1 MKINLTGQTQMRI
14 IRCASVFGFLLLMA
28 FVQPSPKMPYKK
40 AGLTDQEAALHL
52 LNRFTFGPRLGQ
64 VEEVINQ
71 GLENWFLAQLQPVP
85 DNEVV
90 RNRLA
95 GYQALNMPTDSIV
108 NTYLQPAQLLRL
120 AIAKGYIDKDSV
132 DKTDRPAYRD
142 ALKKLQADYRFK
154 PLQELQRELIN
165 QKVIRAIYSDA
176 QLQEVLTDF
185 WFNHFNVS
193 LTKNQVQQLVLP
205 YERDAIRPYVLN
217 NFSSLLFAT
226 AKHPAMLL
234 YLDNALSISN
244 DNAYARRQLKAAQ
257 RLIDANAAK
266 KMLAAASGSEDSM
279 QKMDAMENQMK
290 TQIKK
295 RKSQGLN
302 ENYAREVMELHTLGV
317 NGGYTQSD
325 VTELAR
331 ALTGWGVKPI
341 YQEGPLAKRFS
352 NASPDQLIR
361 RGLQVE
367 DFFLYSGEKHDE
379 NIKTILGKT
388 FPANGGF
395 NEGVE
400 ALAMLAS
407 HPATARFITTKL
419 AAKFIA
425 DNPPTAVID
434 EMTKTFLASKG
445 DIKEVLL
452 TMVMHADFWAKAKE
466 KEKIKSPFE
475 LAVSAVRATDTE
487 VAAPYQVFTW
497 SEKMG
502 QKFYF
507 YQAPTGFP
515 DKATFWINTG
525 SLLNRMNFGMAIAAQ
540 KIPGFKTNLLAL
552 NKNHEPESVEEA
564 LEIYTKLLLP
574 VTNQKENS
582 DRIMSI
588 VRAQN
593 MDQKIAFATKDTGGK
608 QVMQDMQKE
617 SMPEMNNMPLKSMA
631 QVVGVIIG
639 SPAFQRK

>member
-1 MKINLTGQTQMRI
+1 MKINLTSQTHKR
-14 IRCASVFGFLLLMA
+14 ALGYAFVFGFLFLMA
-28 FVQPSPKMPYKK
+28 FIQPVPKMPYKK
-40 AGLTDQEAALHL
+40 AGLTEQEAALHL
-52 LNRFTFGPRLGQ
+52 LNRFTFGPRPGQ
-64 VEEVINQ
+64 VEEVVKQ
-71 GLENWFLAQLQPVP
+71 GLENWFLEQLQPAK
-85 DNEVV
+85 DNETV
-90 RNRLA
+90 RVKLSS
-95 GYQALNMPTDSIV
+95 YSALTMPTDSIV

-132 DKTDRPAYRD
+132 DKTDRPAYRE
-142 ALKKLQADYRFK
+142 ALKKLQTDYGFR

-165 QKVIRAIYSDA
+165 QKVIRAVYSDA

-205 YERDAIRPYVLN
+205 YERDAIRPNVLS
-217 NFSSLLFAT
+217 NFSSILFAT

-244 DNAYARRQLKAAQ
+244 DNAYAKRQLKAAQ
-257 RLIDANAAK
+257 RLVDLNAAK
-266 KMLAAASGSEDSM
+266 KMLAAASVSEDSM
-279 QKMDAMENQMK
+279 QKMDAMENQMT

-331 ALTGWGVKPI
+331 ALTGWGVKPM
-341 YQEGPLAKRFS
+341 YEEGPLAKRFS
-352 NASPDQLIR
+352 NATPDQLMR

-367 DFFLYSGEKHDE
+367 DCFLYSGEKHDE
-379 NIKTILGKT
+379 NSKTILGKI
-388 FPANGGF
+388 FPANGGY
-395 NEGVE
+395 NEGME
-400 ALAMLAS
+400 ALVMLAS
-407 HPATARFITTKL
+407 HPATARFIATKL
-419 AAKFIA
+419 AAKFIS
-425 DNPPTAVID
+425 DEPPTAVVN
-434 EMTKTFLASKG
+434 EMTKTFVTSKG

-452 TMVMHADFWAKAKE
+452 TMVMHPDFWTKAKE

-475 LAVSAVRATDTE
+475 LAVSAVRATGTE

-515 DKATFWINTG
+515 DRASFWINTG

-552 NKNHEPESVEEA
+552 NQNHEPESVEEA
-564 LEIYTKLLLP
+564 LQIYTKLLLP
-574 VTNQKENS
+574 VTNPKENS
-582 DRIMSI
+582 ERIMSI

-593 MDQKIAFATKDTGGK
+593 IDQKIASATKDTGG
-608 QVMQDMQKE
+608 MQDMQKE
-617 SMPEMNNMPLKSMA
+617 TMAQMNNTPLKSMA

>member
-1 MKINLTGQTQMRI
+1 MNNNPTSQTPKRMIQY
-14 IRCASVFGFLLLMA
+14 AYVFGFLFLMA
-28 FVQPSPKMPYKK
+28 FARPTPKMPYKK
-40 AGLTDQEAALHL
+40 AGLTEQEAALHL
-52 LNRFTFGPRLGQ
+52 LNRFTFGPKPGQ
-64 VEEVINQ
+64 VEELVKQ
-71 GLENWFLAQLQPVP
+71 GLENWFLAQLQPVS

-90 RNRLA
+90 RIRLA
-95 GYQALNMPTDSIV
+95 GFQALNMPTDSIV
-108 NTYLQPAQLLRL
+108 NTYLQPAQLIRL
-120 AIAKGYIDKDSV
+120 AIKNGFIDKDSV
-132 DKTDRPAYRD
+132 DRTDKPAYRD
-142 ALKKLQADYRFK
+142 AIKKMQTEYGYR

-176 QLQEVLTDF
+176 QLQEILTDF

-193 LTKNQVQQLVLP
+193 LTKNQIQQLVLP
-205 YERDAIRPYVLN
+205 YERDAIRPHVLN

-244 DNAYARRQLKAAQ
+244 ENDYAKRQLKGAQ
-257 RLIDANAAK
+257 RLLDLNAAK
-266 KMLAAASGSEDSM
+266 KMVAAARISEDSM
-279 QKMDAMENQMK
+279 QKMDAMESQM
-290 TQIKK
+290 TAQIKR

-325 VTELAR
+325 VTALAS
-331 ALTGWGVKPI
+331 ALTGWGVRPV
-341 YQEGPLAKRFS
+341 YEEGPLAKRFS
-352 NASPDQLIR
+352 NIPPAQLLR
-361 RGLQVE
+361 RGLVVE
-367 DFFLYSGEKHDE
+367 DYFLYSGEKHDE
-379 NIKTILGKT
+379 TEKIILGKK
-388 FPANGGF
+388 FPANGGYK
-395 NEGVE
+395 EGTE
-400 ALAMLAS
+400 ALAMLAA
-407 HPATARFITTKL
+407 HPSTAQFIARKL
-419 AAKFIA
+419 AVKFIA
-425 DNPPTAVID
+425 DAPPVAVVD
-434 EMTKTFLASKG
+434 EMAKTFLATNG

-452 TMVMHADFWAKAKE
+452 TMVMHPGFWAKAKE

-475 LAVSAVRATDTE
+475 LAVSAIRATGTE
-487 VAAPYQVFTW
+487 VVAPYQVFTW

-515 DKATFWINTG
+515 DRASFWINTG

-552 NKNHEPESVEEA
+552 NQNHEPESVEDA
-564 LEIYTKLLLP
+564 LQTYTKLLLP
-574 VTNQKENS
+574 VSDQKENS
-582 DRIMSI
+582 ERIMSI

-593 MDQKIAFATKDTGGK
+593 IDQKIASASKDTGG
-608 QVMQDMQKE
+608 MQDMQKE
-617 SMPEMNNMPLKSMA
+617 SMTQTNNTPLKSMA

>member
-1 MKINLTGQTQMRI
+1 MKINLTSQTHTR
-14 IRCASVFGFLLLMA
+14 ALGYAFVFGFLFLMA
-28 FVQPSPKMPYKK
+28 FIQPAPKMPYKK
-40 AGLTDQEAALHL
+40 AGLTEEEAALHL
-52 LNRFTFGPRLGQ
+52 LNRFTFGPKPGQ
-64 VEEVINQ
+64 VEEVVKQ
-71 GLENWFLAQLQPVP
+71 GLENWFLEQLQPVK
-85 DNEVV
+85 DNEKV
-90 RNRLA
+90 RVKLSS
-95 GYQALNMPTDSIV
+95 YTALTMPTDSIV

-132 DKTDRPAYRD
+132 DKTDRPAYRE
-142 ALKKLQADYRFK
+142 ALKKLQADYGFR

-165 QKVIRAIYSDA
+165 QKVIRAVYSDA

-205 YERDAIRPYVLN
+205 YERDAIRPNVLN

-244 DNAYARRQLKAAQ
+244 DNEYAKRQLKAAQ
-257 RLIDANAAK
+257 RIIDLNAAK
-266 KMLAAASGSEDSM
+266 KMLAAASVSEDSM
-279 QKMDAMENQMK
+279 QKMDAMENQMT

-331 ALTGWGVKPI
+331 VLTGWGVKPM
-341 YQEGPLAKRFS
+341 YEEGPLAKRFS
-352 NASPDQLIR
+352 NISPAQLTR

-367 DFFLYSGEKHDE
+367 DCFLYSGEKHDE
-379 NIKTILGKT
+379 NAKTILGKT
-388 FPANGGF
+388 FPANGGY
-395 NEGVE
+395 NEGME

-407 HPATARFITTKL
+407 HPATARFIATKL

-425 DNPPTAVID
+425 DEPPTAVVD
-434 EMTKTFLASKG
+434 EMAKTFLASKG

-452 TMVMHADFWAKAKE
+452 TMVMHPGFWTKAKE
-466 KEKIKSPFE
+466 KEKIKSPFD
-475 LAVSAVRATDTE
+475 LAVSAVRATGTE
-487 VAAPYQVFTW
+487 VAAPYQLFTW

-515 DKATFWINTG
+515 DRANFWINTG

-552 NKNHEPESVEEA
+552 NQNHEPESVEEA
-564 LEIYTKLLLP
+564 LQIYTKLLLP
-574 VTNQKENS
+574 VANQKENS
-582 DRIMSI
+582 ERIMSI

-593 MDQKIAFATKDTGGK
+593 IDQKIASATKDTGG
-608 QVMQDMQKE
+608 MQDMQKE
-617 SMPEMNNMPLKSMA
+617 SMSEMNNTPLKSMA

>member
-1 MKINLTGQTQMRI
+1 MTLNTTSQTHKRI
-14 IRCASVFGFLLLMA
+14 TRYAFVFGFLFLMA
-28 FVQPSPKMPYKK
+28 FIQPAPKMPYKK
-40 AGLTDQEAALHL
+40 AGLTEQEAALHL
-52 LNRFTFGPRLGQ
+52 LNRFTFGPKPGQ
-64 VEEVINQ
+64 VEEVVKQ
-71 GLENWFLAQLQPVP
+71 GLENWFLEQLQPAK
-85 DNEVV
+85 DNETV
-90 RNRLA
+90 RVKLSS
-95 GYQALNMPTDSIV
+95 YTALSMPTDSIV

-132 DKTDRPAYRD
+132 DKTDRPAYRE
-142 ALKKLQADYRFK
+142 ALKKLQADYGFR

-165 QKVIRAIYSDA
+165 QKVIRAVYSDA

-205 YERDAIRPYVLN
+205 YERDAIRPNVLN
-217 NFSSLLFAT
+217 NFSSILFAT

-244 DNAYARRQLKAAQ
+244 DTEYAKRQLKAAQ
-257 RLIDANAAK
+257 RLVDLNAAK
-266 KMLAAASGSEDSM
+266 KMLAAASVSEDSM
-279 QKMDAMENQMK
+279 QKMDAMENQMT
-290 TQIKK
+290 TQIKR

-331 ALTGWGVKPI
+331 ALTGWGVKPM
-341 YQEGPLAKRFS
+341 YEEGPLAKRFS
-352 NASPDQLIR
+352 NIPPAQLTR

-367 DFFLYSGEKHDE
+367 DCFLYSGEKHDE
-379 NIKTILGKT
+379 NAKIILGKN
-388 FPANGGF
+388 FPANGGY
-395 NEGVE
+395 NEGTE
-400 ALAMLAS
+400 ALFMLAS
-407 HPATARFITTKL
+407 HPATARFIATKL

-425 DNPPTAVID
+425 DEPPAAVVD
-434 EMTKTFLASKG
+434 EMTKTFLGSKG

-452 TMVMHADFWAKAKE
+452 TMVMHPDFWTKAKE

-475 LAVSAVRATDTE
+475 LAVSAVRATGTE

-515 DKATFWINTG
+515 DRANFWINTG

-552 NKNHEPESVEEA
+552 NQNHEPESVEEA
-564 LEIYTKLLLP
+564 LQIYTKLLLP
-574 VTNQKENS
+574 VANQKENS
-582 DRIMSI
+582 ERIMSI

-593 MDQKIAFATKDTGGK
+593 IDQKIASATKDTGG
-608 QVMQDMQKE
+608 MQDMQKE
-617 SMPEMNNMPLKSMA
+617 SMSDMNNTPLKSMA

>member
-1 MKINLTGQTQMRI
+1 MKINLTSQTHKR
-14 IRCASVFGFLLLMA
+14 ALGYAFVFGFLFLMA
-28 FVQPSPKMPYKK
+28 FIQPAPKMPYKK
-40 AGLTDQEAALHL
+40 AGLTEQEAALHL
-52 LNRFTFGPRLGQ
+52 LNRFTFGPKPGQ
-64 VEEVINQ
+64 VEEVVKQ
-71 GLENWFLAQLQPVP
+71 GLENWFLEQLQLAK
-85 DNEVV
+85 DNEKV
-90 RNRLA
+90 RVKLSS
-95 GYQALNMPTDSIV
+95 YTALGMPTDSIV

-132 DKTDRPAYRD
+132 DKTDRPAYRE
-142 ALKKLQADYRFK
+142 ALKKLQADYGFR

-165 QKVIRAIYSDA
+165 QKVIRAVYSDA

-205 YERDAIRPYVLN
+205 YERDAIRPNVLN
-217 NFSSLLFAT
+217 NFSSILFAT

-244 DNAYARRQLKAAQ
+244 DNEYAKRQLKAAQ
-257 RLIDANAAK
+257 RLLDLNAAK
-266 KMLAAASGSEDSM
+266 KMLAAASVSEDSL
-279 QKMDAMENQMK
+279 QKMDAMENQMT

-331 ALTGWGVKPI
+331 ALTGWGVKPM
-341 YQEGPLAKRFS
+341 YEEGPLAKRFS
-352 NASPDQLIR
+352 NIQPAQLAR

-367 DFFLYSGEKHDE
+367 DCFLYSGEKHDE
-379 NIKTILGKT
+379 NAKTILGKT
-388 FPANGGF
+388 FPANGGY
-395 NEGVE
+395 NEGME
-400 ALAMLAS
+400 ALSMLAS

-425 DNPPTAVID
+425 DEPPTAVVD
-434 EMTKTFLASKG
+434 EMTKTFLRSKG

-452 TMVMHADFWAKAKE
+452 TMVMHPGFWNKAKE

-475 LAVSAVRATDTE
+475 LAVSAVRATGTE

-515 DKATFWINTG
+515 DRANFWINTG

-552 NKNHEPESVEEA
+552 NQNHEPESVEEA
-564 LEIYTKLLLP
+564 LQIYTKLLLP
-574 VTNQKENS
+574 VANQKENS
-582 DRIMSI
+582 ERIMSI

-593 MDQKIAFATKDTGGK
+593 IDQKIASATKDTGG
-608 QVMQDMQKE
+608 MQDMQKE
-617 SMPEMNNMPLKSMA
+617 SMPDMNNTPLKSMA

>member
-1 MKINLTGQTQMRI
+1 MKINLTSQTHTR
-14 IRCASVFGFLLLMA
+14 ALGYAFVFGFLFLMA
-28 FVQPSPKMPYKK
+28 FIQPVPKMPYKK
-40 AGLTDQEAALHL
+40 AGLTEQEAALHL
-52 LNRFTFGPRLGQ
+52 LNRFTFGPRPGQ
-64 VEEVINQ
+64 VEEVVKQ
-71 GLENWFLAQLQPVP
+71 GLENWFLEQLQPAK
-85 DNEVV
+85 DNETV
-90 RNRLA
+90 RVKLSS
-95 GYQALNMPTDSIV
+95 YSALTMPTDSIV

-132 DKTDRPAYRD
+132 DKTDRPAYRE
-142 ALKKLQADYRFK
+142 ALKKLQTDYGFR

-165 QKVIRAIYSDA
+165 QKVIRAVYSDA

-205 YERDAIRPYVLN
+205 YERDAIRPNVLS
-217 NFSSLLFAT
+217 NFSSILFAT

-244 DNAYARRQLKAAQ
+244 DNAYAKRQLKAAQ
-257 RLIDANAAK
+257 RLVDLNAAK
-266 KMLAAASGSEDSM
+266 KMLAAASVSEDSM
-279 QKMDAMENQMK
+279 QKMDAMENQMT

-331 ALTGWGVKPI
+331 ALTGWGVKPM
-341 YQEGPLAKRFS
+341 YEEGPLAKRFS
-352 NASPDQLIR
+352 NATPDQLMR

-367 DFFLYSGEKHDE
+367 DCFLYSGEKHDE
-379 NIKTILGKT
+379 NAKTILGKT
-388 FPANGGF
+388 FPVNGGY
-395 NEGVE
+395 NEGME

-407 HPATARFITTKL
+407 HPATARFIATKM
-419 AAKFIA
+419 AAKFIS
-425 DNPPTAVID
+425 DEPPTAVVN
-434 EMTKTFLASKG
+434 EMTKTFVASKG

-452 TMVMHADFWAKAKE
+452 SMVMHPDFWTKAKE

-475 LAVSAVRATDTE
+475 LAVSAVRATGTE
-487 VAAPYQVFTW
+487 VVAPYQVFTW

-515 DKATFWINTG
+515 DRASFWINTG

-552 NKNHEPESVEEA
+552 NQNHEPENVEEA
-564 LEIYTKLLLP
+564 LQIYTKLLLP
-574 VTNQKENS
+574 VANQKENS
-582 DRIMSI
+582 ERIMSI

-593 MDQKIAFATKDTGGK
+593 IDQKIASATKDTGGL
-608 QVMQDMQKE
+608 QDMQKE
-617 SMPEMNNMPLKSMA
+617 SMPDMNNTPLKSMA

>member
-1 MKINLTGQTQMRI
+1 M
-14 IRCASVFGFLLLMA
+14 FGFLFLMA
-28 FVQPSPKMPYKK
+28 FIQPVPKMPYKK
-40 AGLTDQEAALHL
+40 AGLTEQEAALHL
-52 LNRFTFGPRLGQ
+52 LNRFTFGPRPGQ
-64 VEEVINQ
+64 VEEVVKQ
-71 GLENWFLAQLQPVP
+71 GLENWFLEQLQPAK
-85 DNEVV
+85 DNETV
-90 RNRLA
+90 RVKLSS
-95 GYQALNMPTDSIV
+95 YSALTMPTDSIV

-132 DKTDRPAYRD
+132 DKTDRPAYRE
-142 ALKKLQADYRFK
+142 ALKKLQTDYGFR

-165 QKVIRAIYSDA
+165 QKVIRAVYSDA

-205 YERDAIRPYVLN
+205 YERDAIRPNVLS
-217 NFSSLLFAT
+217 NFSSILFAT

-244 DNAYARRQLKAAQ
+244 DNAYAKRQLKAAQ
-257 RLIDANAAK
+257 RLVDLNAAK
-266 KMLAAASGSEDSM
+266 KMLAAASVSEDSM
-279 QKMDAMENQMK
+279 QKMDAMENQMT

-331 ALTGWGVKPI
+331 ALTGWGVKPM
-341 YQEGPLAKRFS
+341 YEEGPLAKRFS
-352 NASPDQLIR
+352 NATPDQLMR

-367 DFFLYSGEKHDE
+367 DCFLYSGEKHDE
-379 NIKTILGKT
+379 NSKTILGKI
-388 FPANGGF
+388 FPANGGY
-395 NEGVE
+395 NEGME
-400 ALAMLAS
+400 ALVMLAS
-407 HPATARFITTKL
+407 HPATARFIATKL
-419 AAKFIA
+419 AAKFIS
-425 DNPPTAVID
+425 DEPPTAVVN
-434 EMTKTFLASKG
+434 EMTKTFVTSKG

-452 TMVMHADFWAKAKE
+452 TMVMHPDFWTKAKE

-475 LAVSAVRATDTE
+475 LAVSAVRATGTE

-515 DKATFWINTG
+515 DRASFWINTG

-552 NKNHEPESVEEA
+552 NQNHEPESVEEA
-564 LEIYTKLLLP
+564 LQIYTKLLLP
-574 VTNQKENS
+574 VTNPKENS
-582 DRIMSI
+582 ERIMSI

-593 MDQKIAFATKDTGGK
+593 IDQKIASATKDTGG
-608 QVMQDMQKE
+608 MQDMQNE
-617 SMPEMNNMPLKSMA
+617 TMAQMNNTLLKSMA

>member
-1 MKINLTGQTQMRI
+1 MKINPTRQTPERTV
-14 IRCASVFGFLLLMA
+14 RYAFVFGFLLLMA
-28 FVQPSPKMPYKK
+28 FAQPTHKMPYKK
-40 AGLTDQEAALHL
+40 AGLTEQEAALYL
-52 LNRFTFGPRLGQ
+52 LNRFTFGPKPGQ
-64 VEEVINQ
+64 VEEVVKQ
-71 GLENWFLAQLQPVP
+71 GLENWFMAQLQANS
-85 DNEVV
+85 DNEAV
-90 RNRLA
+90 RLRLA
-95 GYQALNMPTDSIV
+95 NYPALTMPTDSIV

-120 AIAKGYIDKDSV
+120 AIAKGYVDKDSV
-132 DKTDRPAYRD
+132 DKSDRPAYRE
-142 ALKKLQADYRFK
+142 ALKKMQADYGFR
-154 PLQELQRELIN
+154 PIQELQRELIN
-165 QKVIRAIYSDA
+165 QKVIRAVYSDA

-205 YERDAIRPYVLN
+205 YERDAIRPNVLN
-217 NFSSLLFAT
+217 SFSSLLFAT

-244 DNAYARRQLKAAQ
+244 ENDYAKRQLKGAQ
-257 RLIDANAAK
+257 RLLDLNAAK

-279 QKMDAMENQMK
+279 QKMDAMENQIT

-331 ALTGWGVKPI
+331 ALTGWGVKPM
-341 YQEGPLAKRFS
+341 YEEGPLAKRFS
-352 NASPDQLIR
+352 NATPDQLLR
-361 RGLQVE
+361 RGLLVQ
-367 DFFLYSGEKHDE
+367 DCFLYSGDKHDE
-379 NIKTILGKT
+379 SSKIILGKSFT
-388 FPANGGF
+388 AKGGY
-395 NEGVE
+395 NEGMD

-407 HPATARFITTKL
+407 HPATAHFIATKL

-425 DNPPTAVID
+425 DEPPVAVVD
-434 EMTKTFLASKG
+434 EMAKTFLQSKG

-452 TMVMHADFWAKAKE
+452 TMVMHPGFWAKAKE

-475 LAVSAVRATDTE
+475 LSVSAIRATGTE
-487 VAAPYQVFTW
+487 VVAPYQVFTW

-515 DKATFWINTG
+515 DRASYWINTG

-540 KIPGFKTNLLAL
+540 KIPGFRTNLLQL
-552 NKNHEPESVEEA
+552 NQNHEPESVEEA
-564 LEIYTKLLLP
+564 LQIYTKLLLP
-574 VTNQKENS
+574 VSDQKENS
-582 DRIMSI
+582 ERIMSI

-593 MDQKIAFATKDTGGK
+593 IDQKIASATKDSGG
-608 QVMQDMQKE
+608 MQDMQKE
-617 SMPEMNNMPLKSMA
+617 SMTPGDNTPLKSMA

>member
-1 MKINLTGQTQMRI
+1 MKINPTSQTPERTV
-14 IRCASVFGFLLLMA
+14 RYAFVFGFLLLMA
-28 FVQPSPKMPYKK
+28 FAQPTPKMPYKK
-40 AGLTDQEAALHL
+40 AGLTEQEAALYL
-52 LNRFTFGPRLGQ
+52 LNRFTFGPKPGQ
-64 VEEVINQ
+64 VEEVVKQ
-71 GLENWFLAQLQPVP
+71 GLENWFMAQLQANS
-85 DNEVV
+85 DNEAV
-90 RNRLA
+90 RLRLA
-95 GYQALNMPTDSIV
+95 NYPALTMPTDSIV

-120 AIAKGYIDKDSV
+120 AIAKGYVDKDSV
-132 DKTDRPAYRD
+132 DKSDRPAYRE
-142 ALKKLQADYRFK
+142 ALKKMQADYGFR
-154 PLQELQRELIN
+154 PIQELQRELIN
-165 QKVIRAIYSDA
+165 QKVIRAVYSDA

-205 YERDAIRPYVLN
+205 YERDAIRPNVLN
-217 NFSSLLFAT
+217 SFSSLLFAT

-244 DNAYARRQLKAAQ
+244 ENDYAKRQLKGAQ
-257 RLIDANAAK
+257 RLLDLNAAK
-266 KMLAAASGSEDSM
+266 KMLAAASVSEDSM
-279 QKMDAMENQMK
+279 QKMDAMENQIT

-331 ALTGWGVKPI
+331 ALTGWGVKPM
-341 YQEGPLAKRFS
+341 YEEGPLAKRFS
-352 NASPDQLIR
+352 NATPDQLLR

-367 DFFLYSGEKHDE
+367 DCFLYSGDKHDE
-379 NIKTILGKT
+379 SSKTILGKSFT
-388 FPANGGF
+388 AKGGY
-395 NEGVE
+395 NEGLE

-407 HPATARFITTKL
+407 HPATAHFIATKL

-425 DNPPTAVID
+425 DEPPAAVVD
-434 EMTKTFLASKG
+434 EMAKTFLQSKG

-452 TMVMHADFWAKAKE
+452 TMVMHPGFWAKAKE

-475 LAVSAVRATDTE
+475 LSVSAIRATGTE
-487 VAAPYQVFTW
+487 VVAPYQVFTW

-515 DKATFWINTG
+515 DRASYWINTG

-540 KIPGFKTNLLAL
+540 KIPGFRTNLLQL
-552 NKNHEPESVEEA
+552 NQNHEPESVEEA
-564 LEIYTKLLLP
+564 LQIYTKLLLP
-574 VTNQKENS
+574 VSDQKENS
-582 DRIMSI
+582 ERIMSI

-593 MDQKIAFATKDTGGK
+593 IDQKIASATKDSGG
-608 QVMQDMQKE
+608 MQDMQKE
-617 SMPEMNNMPLKSMA
+617 SMTPGDNTPLKSMA

>member
-1 MKINLTGQTQMRI
+1 MKINLTSQTHKP
-14 IRCASVFGFLLLMA
+14 ALGYAFVFGFLFLMA
-28 FVQPSPKMPYKK
+28 FIQPAPKMPYKK
-40 AGLTDQEAALHL
+40 AGLTEQEAALHL
-52 LNRFTFGPRLGQ
+52 LNRFTFGPKPGQ
-64 VEEVINQ
+64 VEEVVKQ
-71 GLENWFLAQLQPVP
+71 GLENWFLEQLQPAK
-85 DNEVV
+85 DNEKV
-90 RNRLA
+90 RVKLSS
-95 GYQALNMPTDSIV
+95 YTALSMPTDSIV

-132 DKTDRPAYRD
+132 DKTDRPAYRE
-142 ALKKLQADYRFK
+142 ALKKLQADYGFR

-165 QKVIRAIYSDA
+165 QKVIRAVYNDA

-205 YERDAIRPYVLN
+205 YERDAIRPNVLS
-217 NFSSLLFAT
+217 NFSSILFAT

-244 DNAYARRQLKAAQ
+244 DNEYAKRQLKAAQ
-257 RLIDANAAK
+257 RLLDLNAAK
-266 KMLAAASGSEDSM
+266 KMLAAASVSEDSM
-279 QKMDAMENQMK
+279 QKMDAMENQMS

-331 ALTGWGVKPI
+331 ALTGWGVKPM
-341 YQEGPLAKRFS
+341 YEEGPLAKRFS
-352 NASPDQLIR
+352 NIPPAQLVR

-367 DFFLYSGEKHDE
+367 DCFLFSGEKHDE
-379 NIKTILGKT
+379 NAKTILGKT
-388 FPANGGF
+388 FPANGGY
-395 NEGVE
+395 NEGME

-407 HPATARFITTKL
+407 HPATARFIATKL

-425 DNPPTAVID
+425 DEPPSAVVD
-434 EMTKTFLASKG
+434 EMAKTFLRSKG

-452 TMVMHADFWAKAKE
+452 TMVMHPDFWTKAKE

-475 LAVSAVRATDTE
+475 LAVSAVRATGTE

-515 DKATFWINTG
+515 DRANFWINTG

-552 NKNHEPESVEEA
+552 NQNHEPESVEEA
-564 LEIYTKLLLP
+564 LQIYTKLLLP
-574 VTNQKENS
+574 VANQKENS
-582 DRIMSI
+582 ERIMSI

-593 MDQKIAFATKDTGGK
+593 IDQKIASATKDTGG
-608 QVMQDMQKE
+608 MQDMQKE
-617 SMPEMNNMPLKSMA
+617 SMSDMNNTPLKSMA

>member
-1 MKINLTGQTQMRI
+1 MKINLTSQTHKP
-14 IRCASVFGFLLLMA
+14 ALGYAFVFGFLFLMA
-28 FVQPSPKMPYKK
+28 FIQPAPKMPYKK
-40 AGLTDQEAALHL
+40 AGLTEQEAALHL
-52 LNRFTFGPRLGQ
+52 LNRFTFGPKPGQ
-64 VEEVINQ
+64 VEEVVKQ
-71 GLENWFLAQLQPVP
+71 GLENWFLEQLQPAK
-85 DNEVV
+85 DNEKV
-90 RNRLA
+90 RVKLSS
-95 GYQALNMPTDSIV
+95 YTALSMPTDSIV

-132 DKTDRPAYRD
+132 DKTDRPAYRE
-142 ALKKLQADYRFK
+142 ALKKLQADYGFR

-165 QKVIRAIYSDA
+165 QKVIRAVYNDA

-205 YERDAIRPYVLN
+205 YERDAIRPNVLS
-217 NFSSLLFAT
+217 NFSSILFAT

-244 DNAYARRQLKAAQ
+244 DNEYAKRQLKAAQ
-257 RLIDANAAK
+257 RLLDLNAAK
-266 KMLAAASGSEDSM
+266 KMLAAASVSEDSM
-279 QKMDAMENQMK
+279 QKMDAMENQMS

-331 ALTGWGVKPI
+331 ALTGWGVKPM
-341 YQEGPLAKRFS
+341 YEEGPLAKRFS
-352 NASPDQLIR
+352 NIPPAQLLR

-367 DFFLYSGEKHDE
+367 DCFLYSGEKHDE
-379 NIKTILGKT
+379 NAKTILGKT
-388 FPANGGF
+388 FPANGGY
-395 NEGVE
+395 NEGME

-407 HPATARFITTKL
+407 HPATARFIATKL

-425 DNPPTAVID
+425 DEPPTAVVD
-434 EMTKTFLASKG
+434 EMTKTFLRSKG

-452 TMVMHADFWAKAKE
+452 TMVMHPDFWTKAKE

-475 LAVSAVRATDTE
+475 LAVSAVRATGTE

-515 DKATFWINTG
+515 DKANFWINTG

-552 NKNHEPESVEEA
+552 NQNHEPESVEEA
-564 LEIYTKLLLP
+564 LQIYTKLLLP
-574 VTNQKENS
+574 VANQKENS
-582 DRIMSI
+582 ERIMSI

-593 MDQKIAFATKDTGGK
+593 IDQKIASATKDTGG
-608 QVMQDMQKE
+608 MQDMQKE
-617 SMPEMNNMPLKSMA
+617 SMSDMNNTPLKSMA

>member
-1 MKINLTGQTQMRI
+1 MHNNPTSQTLKRMIQY
-14 IRCASVFGFLLLMA
+14 AYVFGFLFLMA
-28 FVQPSPKMPYKK
+28 FAQPTPKMPYKK
-40 AGLTDQEAALHL
+40 AGLTEQEAALHL
-52 LNRFTFGPRLGQ
+52 LNRFTFGPKPGQ
-64 VEEVINQ
+64 VEEVVQQ

-108 NTYLQPAQLLRL
+108 NTYLQPAQLIRL
-120 AIAKGYIDKDSV
+120 AIKNGFIDKDSV
-132 DKTDRPAYRD
+132 DRTDKPAYRD
-142 ALKKLQADYRFK
+142 AIKKMQTEYGYR

-176 QLQEVLTDF
+176 QLQEILTDF

-193 LTKNQVQQLVLP
+193 LTKNQIQQLVLP
-205 YERDAIRPYVLN
+205 YERDAIRPNVLN
-217 NFSSLLFAT
+217 NFPSLLFAT

-244 DNAYARRQLKAAQ
+244 ENDYAKRQLKGAQ
-257 RLIDANAAK
+257 RLLDLNAAK
-266 KMLAAASGSEDSM
+266 KMLAAASISEDSI
-279 QKMDAMENQMK
+279 QKMDAMESQM
-290 TQIKK
+290 TAQIKK

-317 NGGYTQSD
+317 NGGYTQAD
-325 VTELAR
+325 VTALAS
-331 ALTGWGVKPI
+331 ALTGWGVRPV
-341 YQEGPLAKRFS
+341 YEEGPLAKRFS
-352 NASPDQLIR
+352 NIPPAQLLR
-361 RGLQVE
+361 RGLVVE
-367 DFFLYSGEKHDE
+367 DYFLFSGEKHDE
-379 NIKTILGKT
+379 TEKIILGKK
-388 FPANGGF
+388 FPANGGYK
-395 NEGVE
+395 EGTE
-400 ALAMLAS
+400 ALAMLAA
-407 HPATARFITTKL
+407 HPSTAHFIASKL

-425 DNPPTAVID
+425 DAPPTAVVD
-434 EMTKTFLASKG
+434 EMAKTFLATNG

-452 TMVMHADFWAKAKE
+452 TMVMHPGFWAKAKE

-475 LAVSAVRATDTE
+475 LAVSAIRATGTE
-487 VAAPYQVFTW
+487 VVAPYQVFTW

-515 DKATFWINTG
+515 DRASFWINTG

-552 NKNHEPESVEEA
+552 NQNHEPESVEDA
-564 LEIYTKLLLP
+564 LQTYTKLLLP
-574 VTNQKENS
+574 VSDQKDNS
-582 DRIMSI
+582 ERIMAI

-593 MDQKIAFATKDTGGK
+593 IDQKIASATKDAGG
-608 QVMQDMQKE
+608 MQDMQKE
-617 SMPEMNNMPLKSMA
+617 AMTQTNNTPLKSMA

>member
-1 MKINLTGQTQMRI
+1 MHNNPTSQTLKRMIQY
-14 IRCASVFGFLLLMA
+14 AYVFGFLFLMA
-28 FVQPSPKMPYKK
+28 FAQPTPKMPYKK
-40 AGLTDQEAALHL
+40 AGLTEQEAALHL
-52 LNRFTFGPRLGQ
+52 LNRFTFGPKPGQ
-64 VEEVINQ
+64 VEEVVQQ

-108 NTYLQPAQLLRL
+108 NTYLQPAQLIRL
-120 AIAKGYIDKDSV
+120 AIKNGFIDKDSV
-132 DKTDRPAYRD
+132 DRTDKPAYRD
-142 ALKKLQADYRFK
+142 AIKKMQTEYGYR

-176 QLQEVLTDF
+176 QLQEILTDF

-193 LTKNQVQQLVLP
+193 LTKNQIQQLVLP
-205 YERDAIRPYVLN
+205 YERDAIRPNVLN
-217 NFSSLLFAT
+217 NFPSLLFAT

-244 DNAYARRQLKAAQ
+244 ENDYAKRQLKGAQ
-257 RLIDANAAK
+257 RLLDLNAAK
-266 KMLAAASGSEDSM
+266 KMLAAASISEDSM
-279 QKMDAMENQMK
+279 QKMDAMESQM
-290 TQIKK
+290 TAQIKK

-317 NGGYTQSD
+317 NGGYTQAD
-325 VTELAR
+325 VTALAS
-331 ALTGWGVKPI
+331 ALTGWGVRPV
-341 YQEGPLAKRFS
+341 YEEGPLAKRFS
-352 NASPDQLIR
+352 NIPPAQLLR
-361 RGLQVE
+361 RGLVVE
-367 DFFLYSGEKHDE
+367 DYFLFSGEKHDE
-379 NIKTILGKT
+379 TEKIILGKK
-388 FPANGGF
+388 FPANGGYK
-395 NEGVE
+395 EGTE
-400 ALAMLAS
+400 ALAMLAA
-407 HPATARFITTKL
+407 HPSTAHFIASKL

-425 DNPPTAVID
+425 DAPPTAVVD
-434 EMTKTFLASKG
+434 EMAKTFLATNG

-452 TMVMHADFWAKAKE
+452 TMVMHPGFWAKAKE

-475 LAVSAVRATDTE
+475 LAVSAIRATGTE
-487 VAAPYQVFTW
+487 VVAPYQVFTW

-515 DKATFWINTG
+515 DRASFWINTG

-540 KIPGFKTNLLAL
+540 KITGFKTNLLAL
-552 NKNHEPESVEEA
+552 NQNHEPESVEDA
-564 LEIYTKLLLP
+564 LQTYTKLLLP
-574 VTNQKENS
+574 VSDQKDNS
-582 DRIMSI
+582 ERIMAI

-593 MDQKIAFATKDTGGK
+593 IDQKIASATKDAGG
-608 QVMQDMQKE
+608 MQDMQKE
-617 SMPEMNNMPLKSMA
+617 AMTQTNNTPLKSMA

>member
-1 MKINLTGQTQMRI
+1 MKINLTSQTHKR
-14 IRCASVFGFLLLMA
+14 ALGYAFVFGFLFLMA
-28 FVQPSPKMPYKK
+28 FIQPVPKMPYKK
-40 AGLTDQEAALHL
+40 AGLTEQEAALHL
-52 LNRFTFGPRLGQ
+52 LNRFTFGPKPGQ
-64 VEEVINQ
+64 VEEVVKQ
-71 GLENWFLAQLQPVP
+71 GLENWFLEQLQPVP
-85 DNEVV
+85 DNETV
-90 RNRLA
+90 RVKLSS
-95 GYQALNMPTDSIV
+95 YSALTMSTDSIV

-132 DKTDRPAYRD
+132 DKTDRPAYRE
-142 ALKKLQADYRFK
+142 ALKKLQTDYGFR

-165 QKVIRAIYSDA
+165 QKVIRAVYSDA
-176 QLQEVLTDF
+176 QLHEVLTDF

-205 YERDAIRPYVLN
+205 YERDAIRPNVLN
-217 NFSSLLFAT
+217 NFSSILFAT

-244 DNAYARRQLKAAQ
+244 DNAYAKRQLKAAQ
-257 RLIDANAAK
+257 RLLDLNAAK
-266 KMLAAASGSEDSM
+266 KMLAAATVSEDSM
-279 QKMDAMENQMK
+279 QKMDAMENQMT

-331 ALTGWGVKPI
+331 ALTGWGVKPM
-341 YQEGPLAKRFS
+341 YEEGPLAKRFS
-352 NASPDQLIR
+352 NATPDQLMR

-367 DFFLYSGEKHDE
+367 DCFLYSGEKHDE
-379 NIKTILGKT
+379 NAKTILGKT
-388 FPANGGF
+388 FPVNGGY
-395 NEGVE
+395 NEGME

-407 HPATARFITTKL
+407 HPATARFIATKL
-419 AAKFIA
+419 AAKFIS
-425 DNPPTAVID
+425 DEPPTAVVN
-434 EMTKTFLASKG
+434 EMTKTFVASKG

-452 TMVMHADFWAKAKE
+452 TMVMHPDFWTKAKE

-475 LAVSAVRATDTE
+475 LAVSAVRATGTE

-515 DKATFWINTG
+515 DRASFWINTG

-552 NKNHEPESVEEA
+552 NQNHEPESVEEA
-564 LEIYTKLLLP
+564 LQIYTKLLLP
-574 VTNQKENS
+574 VANQKENS
-582 DRIMSI
+582 ERIMSI

-593 MDQKIAFATKDTGGK
+593 IDQKIASATKDTGGL
-608 QVMQDMQKE
+608 QDMQKE
-617 SMPEMNNMPLKSMA
+617 SMPDMNNTPLKSMA

>member
-1 MKINLTGQTQMRI
+1 MKINPTRQTPERTV
-14 IRCASVFGFLLLMA
+14 RYAFVFGFLLLMA
-28 FVQPSPKMPYKK
+28 FAQPTHKMPYKK
-40 AGLTDQEAALHL
+40 AGLTEQEAALYL
-52 LNRFTFGPRLGQ
+52 LNRFTFGPKPGQ
-64 VEEVINQ
+64 VEEVVKQ
-71 GLENWFLAQLQPVP
+71 GLENWFMAQLQANS
-85 DNEVV
+85 DNEAV
-90 RNRLA
+90 RLRLA
-95 GYQALNMPTDSIV
+95 NYPALTMHTDSIV

-120 AIAKGYIDKDSV
+120 AIAKGYVDKDSV
-132 DKTDRPAYRD
+132 DKSDRPAYRE
-142 ALKKLQADYRFK
+142 ALKKMQADYGFR
-154 PLQELQRELIN
+154 PIQELQRELIN
-165 QKVIRAIYSDA
+165 QKVIRAVYSDA

-205 YERDAIRPYVLN
+205 YERDAIRPNVLN
-217 NFSSLLFAT
+217 SFSSLLFAT

-244 DNAYARRQLKAAQ
+244 ENDYAKRQLKGAQ
-257 RLIDANAAK
+257 RLLDLNAAK

-279 QKMDAMENQMK
+279 QKMDAMENQIT

-331 ALTGWGVKPI
+331 ALTGWGVKPM
-341 YQEGPLAKRFS
+341 YEEGPLAKRFS
-352 NASPDQLIR
+352 NATPDQLLR
-361 RGLQVE
+361 RGLLVQ
-367 DFFLYSGEKHDE
+367 DCFLYSGDKHDE
-379 NIKTILGKT
+379 SSKIILGKSFT
-388 FPANGGF
+388 AKGGY
-395 NEGVE
+395 NEGMD

-407 HPATARFITTKL
+407 HPATAHFIATKL

-425 DNPPTAVID
+425 DEPPVAVVD
-434 EMTKTFLASKG
+434 EMAKTFLQSKG

-452 TMVMHADFWAKAKE
+452 TMVMHPGFWAKAKE

-475 LAVSAVRATDTE
+475 LSVSAIRATGTE
-487 VAAPYQVFTW
+487 VVAPYQVFTW

-515 DKATFWINTG
+515 DRASYWINTG

-540 KIPGFKTNLLAL
+540 KIPGFRTNLLQL
-552 NKNHEPESVEEA
+552 NQNHEPESVEEA
-564 LEIYTKLLLP
+564 LQIYTKLLLP
-574 VTNQKENS
+574 VSDQKENS
-582 DRIMSI
+582 ERIMSI

-593 MDQKIAFATKDTGGK
+593 IDQKIASATKDSGG
-608 QVMQDMQKE
+608 MQDMQKE
-617 SMPEMNNMPLKSMA
+617 SMTPGDNTPLKSMA

>member
-1 MKINLTGQTQMRI
+1 
-14 IRCASVFGFLLLMA
+14 VVGFLVLMA
-28 FVQPSPKMPYKK
+28 FAQPAPKMPYKK
-40 AGLTDQEAALHL
+40 AGLTEQEAALHL
-52 LNRFTFGPRLGQ
+52 LNRFTFGPKPGQ
-64 VEEVINQ
+64 VEELVQQ
-71 GLENWFLAQLQPVP
+71 GLENWFMAQLQGAP
-85 DNEVV
+85 DNEAV
-90 RNRLA
+90 RVRLA
-95 GYQALNMPTDSIV
+95 GYPALSMPTDSIV

-132 DKTDRPAYRD
+132 DKSDKPAYRE
-142 ALKKLQADYRFK
+142 ALKKMQADYGFR
-154 PLQELQRELIN
+154 PIQELQRELIN
-165 QKVIRAIYSDA
+165 QKVIRAVYSDA

-193 LTKNQVQQLVLP
+193 LTKNQIQQLVLP
-205 YERDAIRPYVLN
+205 YERDAIRPNVLN

-244 DNAYARRQLKAAQ
+244 ENEYAKRQLKAAQ
-257 RLIDANAAK
+257 RLLDLNAAK
-266 KMLAAASGSEDSM
+266 KILAAASVSEDSM
-279 QKMDAMENQMK
+279 QKMDAMENQIT
-290 TQIKK
+290 TQIKR

-331 ALTGWGVKPI
+331 ALTGWGVKPM
-341 YQEGPLAKRFS
+341 YEEGPLAKRFS
-352 NASPDQLIR
+352 NATPDQLLR

-367 DFFLYSGEKHDE
+367 DCFLFSADKHDQ

-388 FPANGGF
+388 FPANGGY
-395 NEGVE
+395 NEGME
-400 ALAMLAS
+400 ALSMLAS
-407 HPATARFITTKL
+407 HPATARFIATKL
-419 AAKFIA
+419 ATKFIA
-425 DNPPTAVID
+425 DEPPTAVIE
-434 EMTKTFLASKG
+434 EMTKTFIASKG

-452 TMVMHADFWAKAKE
+452 TMVMHPGFWAKAKE

-475 LAVSAVRATDTE
+475 LAVSAVRATGTE
-487 VAAPYQVFTW
+487 VVAPYQVFTW

-515 DKATFWINTG
+515 DRASYWINTG

-540 KIPGFKTNLLAL
+540 KIPGFKTNLLQL
-552 NKNHEPESVEEA
+552 NQNHEPESVEEA
-564 LEIYTKLLLP
+564 LQIYTKLLLP
-574 VTNQKENS
+574 VANQKENS
-582 DRIMSI
+582 ERIMSI

-593 MDQKIAFATKDTGGK
+593 IDQKIASATNDNSGK
-608 QVMQDMQKE
+608 QDMQNGA
-617 SMPEMNNMPLKSMA
+617 MAQQDNTPLKTMA

>member
-1 MKINLTGQTQMRI
+1 MKINPTRQTPERTV
-14 IRCASVFGFLLLMA
+14 RYAFVFGFLLLMA
-28 FVQPSPKMPYKK
+28 FAQPTHKMPYKK
-40 AGLTDQEAALHL
+40 AGLTEQEAALYL
-52 LNRFTFGPRLGQ
+52 LNRFTFGPKPGQ
-64 VEEVINQ
+64 VEEVVKQ
-71 GLENWFLAQLQPVP
+71 GLENWFMAQLQANS
-85 DNEVV
+85 DNEAV
-90 RNRLA
+90 RLRLA
-95 GYQALNMPTDSIV
+95 NYPALTMPTDSIV

-120 AIAKGYIDKDSV
+120 AIAKGYVDKDSV
-132 DKTDRPAYRD
+132 DKSDRPAYRE
-142 ALKKLQADYRFK
+142 ALKKMQADYGFR
-154 PLQELQRELIN
+154 PIQELQRELIN
-165 QKVIRAIYSDA
+165 QKVIRAVYSDA

-205 YERDAIRPYVLN
+205 YERDAIRPNVLN
-217 NFSSLLFAT
+217 SFSSLLFAT

-244 DNAYARRQLKAAQ
+244 ENDYAKRQLKGAQ
-257 RLIDANAAK
+257 RLLDLNAAK

-279 QKMDAMENQMK
+279 QKMDAMENQIT

-331 ALTGWGVKPI
+331 ALTGWGVKPM
-341 YQEGPLAKRFS
+341 YEEGPLAKRFS
-352 NASPDQLIR
+352 NATPDQLLR
-361 RGLQVE
+361 RGLLVQ
-367 DFFLYSGEKHDE
+367 DCFLYSGDKHDE
-379 NIKTILGKT
+379 SSKIILGKSFT
-388 FPANGGF
+388 AKGGY
-395 NEGVE
+395 NEGMD

-407 HPATARFITTKL
+407 HPATAHFIATKL

-425 DNPPTAVID
+425 DEPPVAVVD
-434 EMTKTFLASKG
+434 EMAKTFLQSKG

-452 TMVMHADFWAKAKE
+452 TMVMHPGFWAKAKE

-475 LAVSAVRATDTE
+475 LAVSAIRATGTE
-487 VAAPYQVFTW
+487 VVAPYQVFTW

-515 DKATFWINTG
+515 DRASYWINTG

-540 KIPGFKTNLLAL
+540 KIPGFRTNLLQL
-552 NKNHEPESVEEA
+552 NQNHEPESVEEA
-564 LEIYTKLLLP
+564 LQIYTKLLLP
-574 VTNQKENS
+574 VSDQKENS
-582 DRIMSI
+582 ERIMSI

-593 MDQKIAFATKDTGGK
+593 IDQKIASATKDSGG
-608 QVMQDMQKE
+608 MQDMQKDA
-617 SMPEMNNMPLKSMA
+617 MTTGDNTPLKSMA

>member
-1 MKINLTGQTQMRI
+1 MKINLTSQTHKR
-14 IRCASVFGFLLLMA
+14 ALGYAFVFGFLFLMA
-28 FVQPSPKMPYKK
+28 FIQPVPKMPYKK
-40 AGLTDQEAALHL
+40 AGLTEQEAALHL
-52 LNRFTFGPRLGQ
+52 LNRFTFGPRPGQ
-64 VEEVINQ
+64 VEEVVKQ
-71 GLENWFLAQLQPVP
+71 GLENWFLEQLQPAK
-85 DNEVV
+85 DNETV
-90 RNRLA
+90 RVKLSS
-95 GYQALNMPTDSIV
+95 YSALTMSTDSIV

-132 DKTDRPAYRD
+132 DKTDRPAYRE
-142 ALKKLQADYRFK
+142 ALKKLQTDYGFR

-165 QKVIRAIYSDA
+165 QKVIRAVYSDA

-205 YERDAIRPYVLN
+205 YERDAIRPNVLS
-217 NFSSLLFAT
+217 NFSSILFAT

-244 DNAYARRQLKAAQ
+244 DNAYAKRQLKAAQ
-257 RLIDANAAK
+257 RLVDLNAAK
-266 KMLAAASGSEDSM
+266 KMLAAASVSEDSM
-279 QKMDAMENQMK
+279 QKMDAMENQMT

-331 ALTGWGVKPI
+331 ALTGWGVKPM
-341 YQEGPLAKRFS
+341 YEEGPLAKRFS
-352 NASPDQLIR
+352 NATPDQLMR

-367 DFFLYSGEKHDE
+367 DCFLYSGEKHDE
-379 NIKTILGKT
+379 NSKTILGKI
-388 FPANGGF
+388 FPANGGY
-395 NEGVE
+395 NEGME
-400 ALAMLAS
+400 ALVMLAS
-407 HPATARFITTKL
+407 HPATARFIATKL
-419 AAKFIA
+419 AAKFIS
-425 DNPPTAVID
+425 DEPPTAVVN
-434 EMTKTFLASKG
+434 EMTKTFVTSKG

-452 TMVMHADFWAKAKE
+452 TMVMHPDFWTKAKE

-475 LAVSAVRATDTE
+475 LAVSAVRATGTE

-515 DKATFWINTG
+515 DRASFWINTG

-552 NKNHEPESVEEA
+552 NQNHEPESVEEA
-564 LEIYTKLLLP
+564 LQIYTKLLLP
-574 VTNQKENS
+574 VTNPKENS
-582 DRIMSI
+582 ERIMSI

-593 MDQKIAFATKDTGGK
+593 IDQKIASATKDTGG
-608 QVMQDMQKE
+608 MQDMQKE
-617 SMPEMNNMPLKSMA
+617 TMAQMNNTPLKSMA

>member
-1 MKINLTGQTQMRI
+1 MKINLTSQTHKP
-14 IRCASVFGFLLLMA
+14 AFGYALVFGFLFLMA
-28 FVQPSPKMPYKK
+28 FIQPAPKMPYKK
-40 AGLTDQEAALHL
+40 AGLTEEEAALHL
-52 LNRFTFGPRLGQ
+52 LNRFTFGPKPGQ
-64 VEEVINQ
+64 VEEVVKQ
-71 GLENWFLAQLQPVP
+71 GLENWFLEQLQPAKE
-85 DNEVV
+85 NETV
-90 RNRLA
+90 RVKLSS
-95 GYQALNMPTDSIV
+95 YSALTMPTDSIV

-132 DKTDRPAYRD
+132 DKTDRPAYRE
-142 ALKKLQADYRFK
+142 ALKKLQADYGFR

-165 QKVIRAIYSDA
+165 QKVIRAVYSDA

-205 YERDAIRPYVLN
+205 YERDAIRPNVLS

-244 DNAYARRQLKAAQ
+244 DNEYAKRQLKAAQ
-257 RLIDANAAK
+257 RLLDLNAAK
-266 KMLAAASGSEDSM
+266 KMLAAASVSEDSM
-279 QKMDAMENQMK
+279 QKMDAMENQMT

-331 ALTGWGVKPI
+331 ALTGWGVKPM
-341 YQEGPLAKRFS
+341 YEEGPLAKRFS
-352 NASPDQLIR
+352 NIPPAQLAR

-367 DFFLYSGEKHDE
+367 DYFLYSGEKHDE
-379 NIKTILGKT
+379 NEKTILGKT
-388 FPANGGF
+388 FPANGGY

-407 HPATARFITTKL
+407 HPATARFIATKL

-425 DNPPTAVID
+425 DEPPTAVVE
-434 EMTKTFLASKG
+434 EMTKTFIASKG

-452 TMVMHADFWAKAKE
+452 TMVMHPGFWIKAKE

-475 LAVSAVRATDTE
+475 LAVSAVRATGTE
-487 VAAPYQVFTW
+487 VVAPYQVFAW

-515 DKATFWINTG
+515 DRANFWINTG
-525 SLLNRMNFGMAIAAQ
+525 SLLNRMNFGMALAAQ
-540 KIPGFKTNLLAL
+540 KIPGLKTNLLAL
-552 NKNHEPESVEEA
+552 NQNHEPESVEEA
-564 LEIYTKLLLP
+564 LQMYTKLLLP

-582 DRIMSI
+582 ERIMSI
-588 VRAQN
+588 VRTQN
-593 MDQKIAFATKDTGGK
+593 IDQKIASATKDTGG
-608 QVMQDMQKE
+608 MQDMQKE
-617 SMPEMNNMPLKSMA
+617 SMSDMNNTPIKSMA

>member
-1 MKINLTGQTQMRI
+1 MNINPTSQTQKRI
-14 IRCASVFGFLLLMA
+14 IRYAFVFGFLFLMA
-28 FVQPSPKMPYKK
+28 FIQPAPKMPYKK
-40 AGLTDQEAALHL
+40 VGLTDQEAALHL
-52 LNRFTFGPRLGQ
+52 LNRFTFGPKPGQ
-64 VEEVINQ
+64 VEELVKQ
-71 GLENWFLAQLQPVP
+71 GLENWFLEQLQPAK
-85 DNEVV
+85 DNEAV
-90 RNRLA
+90 RIRLSS
-95 GYQALNMPTDSIV
+95 YSALSMPTDSIV
-108 NTYLQPAQLLRL
+108 NTYLQPAQLLRF

-132 DKTDRPAYRD
+132 DKTDRPAYRE
-142 ALKKLQADYRFK
+142 ALKKLQADYGFR

-165 QKVIRAIYSDA
+165 QKVIRAVYSDA

-205 YERDAIRPYVLN
+205 YERDAIRPNVLN

-244 DNAYARRQLKAAQ
+244 DNAYAKRQIKASQ
-257 RLIDANAAK
+257 RLLDLNVAK
-266 KMLAAASGSEDSM
+266 KMLAAATVSEDSM
-279 QKMDAMENQMK
+279 QKMDAMENQMT

-331 ALTGWGVKPI
+331 ALTGWGVKPM
-341 YQEGPLAKRFS
+341 YEEGPLAKRFS
-352 NASPDQLIR
+352 NITPAQFTR
-361 RGLQVE
+361 RGLYVE
-367 DFFLYSGEKHDE
+367 NCFLYSGEKHDE
-379 NIKTILGKT
+379 NAKTILGKT
-388 FPANGGF
+388 FPANGGYK
-395 NEGVE
+395 EGME
-400 ALAMLAS
+400 ALDMLAS
-407 HPATARFITTKL
+407 HPATARFIATKL

-425 DNPPTAVID
+425 DEPPIGVVD
-434 EMTKTFLASKG
+434 EMTKTFVTSKG

-452 TMVMHADFWAKAKE
+452 TMVMHPGFWAKAKE

-475 LAVSAVRATDTE
+475 LAVSAVRATGTE

-515 DKATFWINTG
+515 DRASFWINTG

-540 KIPGFKTNLLAL
+540 KIPGLKTNLLAL
-552 NKNHEPESVEEA
+552 NQNHEPESVEEA
-564 LEIYTKLLLP
+564 LQIYTKLLLP
-574 VTNQKENS
+574 VANQKENS
-582 DRIMSI
+582 ERIMSI

-593 MDQKIAFATKDTGGK
+593 IDQKIASATKGSGG
-608 QVMQDMQKE
+608 MQDMQKG
-617 SMPEMNNMPLKSMA
+617 SMPDMNNTPLKSMA

>member
-1 MKINLTGQTQMRI
+1 MKINLTSQTHKH
-14 IRCASVFGFLLLMA
+14 ALGYAFVFGFLFLMA
-28 FVQPSPKMPYKK
+28 FIQPAPKMPYKK
-40 AGLTDQEAALHL
+40 AGLTEQEAALHL
-52 LNRFTFGPRLGQ
+52 LNRFTFGPRPGQ
-64 VEEVINQ
+64 VEEVVKQ
-71 GLENWFLAQLQPVP
+71 GLENWFLEQLQPAK
-85 DNEVV
+85 DNETV
-90 RNRLA
+90 RVKLSS
-95 GYQALNMPTDSIV
+95 YSALTMPTDSIV

-132 DKTDRPAYRD
+132 DKTDRPAYRE
-142 ALKKLQADYRFK
+142 ALKKLQTDYGFR

-165 QKVIRAIYSDA
+165 QKVIRAVYSDA

-205 YERDAIRPYVLN
+205 YERDAIRPNVLN
-217 NFSSLLFAT
+217 NFSSILFAT

-244 DNAYARRQLKAAQ
+244 DNAYAKRQLKAAQ
-257 RLIDANAAK
+257 RLLDLNAAK
-266 KMLAAASGSEDSM
+266 KMLAAATVSEDSM
-279 QKMDAMENQMK
+279 QKMDAMENQMT

-331 ALTGWGVKPI
+331 ALTGWGVKPM
-341 YQEGPLAKRFS
+341 YEEGPLAKRFS
-352 NASPDQLIR
+352 NATPDQLMR

-367 DFFLYSGEKHDE
+367 DCFLYSGEKHDE
-379 NIKTILGKT
+379 NSKTILGKI
-388 FPANGGF
+388 FPANGGY
-395 NEGVE
+395 NEGME
-400 ALAMLAS
+400 ALVMLAS
-407 HPATARFITTKL
+407 HPATARFIATKL
-419 AAKFIA
+419 AAKFIS
-425 DNPPTAVID
+425 DEPPTAVVN
-434 EMTKTFLASKG
+434 EMTKTFVASKG

-452 TMVMHADFWAKAKE
+452 TMVMHPDFWTKAKE

-475 LAVSAVRATDTE
+475 LAVSAVRATGTE

-515 DKATFWINTG
+515 DRASFWINTG

-552 NKNHEPESVEEA
+552 NQNHEPESVEEA
-564 LEIYTKLLLP
+564 LQIYTKLLLP

-582 DRIMSI
+582 ERIMSI

-593 MDQKIAFATKDTGGK
+593 IDQKIASATKDTGG
-608 QVMQDMQKE
+608 MQDMQNE
-617 SMPEMNNMPLKSMA
+617 TMAQMNNTLLKSMA

>member
-1 MKINLTGQTQMRI
+1 MKINLISQTHKR
-14 IRCASVFGFLLLMA
+14 AFGYAFVFGFLILMA
-28 FVQPSPKMPYKK
+28 FIQPAPKMPYKK
-40 AGLTDQEAALHL
+40 AGLTEQEAALHL
-52 LNRFTFGPRLGQ
+52 LNRFTFGPKPGQ
-64 VEEVINQ
+64 VEEVVKQ
-71 GLENWFLAQLQPVP
+71 GLENWFLEQLQLAK
-85 DNEVV
+85 DNEKV
-90 RNRLA
+90 RVKLSS
-95 GYQALNMPTDSIV
+95 YTALSMPTDSIV

-132 DKTDRPAYRD
+132 DKTDRPAYRE
-142 ALKKLQADYRFK
+142 ALKKLQADYGFR

-165 QKVIRAIYSDA
+165 QKVIRAVYSDA

-205 YERDAIRPYVLN
+205 YERDAIRPNVLN
-217 NFSSLLFAT
+217 NFSSILFAT

-244 DNAYARRQLKAAQ
+244 DNEYAKRQLKAAQ
-257 RLIDANAAK
+257 RLVDLNAAK
-266 KMLAAASGSEDSM
+266 KMLAAASVSEDSM
-279 QKMDAMENQMK
+279 QKMDAMENQMT

-331 ALTGWGVKPI
+331 ALTGWGVKPM
-341 YQEGPLAKRFS
+341 YEEGPLAKRFS
-352 NASPDQLIR
+352 NIPPAQLVR
-361 RGLQVE
+361 RVLQVQ
-367 DFFLYSGEKHDE
+367 DCFLFSGEKHDE
-379 NIKTILGKT
+379 NAKTILGKT
-388 FPANGGF
+388 FPANGGY
-395 NEGVE
+395 NEGME

-407 HPATARFITTKL
+407 HPATARFIATKM
-419 AAKFIA
+419 ATKFIA
-425 DNPPTAVID
+425 DEPPTAVVD
-434 EMTKTFLASKG
+434 EMAKTFLRSKG

-452 TMVMHADFWAKAKE
+452 TMVMHPDFWTKAKE

-475 LAVSAVRATDTE
+475 LAVSAVRATGTE

-507 YQAPTGFP
+507 YQAPTGFS
-515 DKATFWINTG
+515 DRANFWINTG

-552 NKNHEPESVEEA
+552 NQNHEPESVEEA
-564 LEIYTKLLLP
+564 LQIYTKLLLP
-574 VTNQKENS
+574 VANQKENS
-582 DRIMSI
+582 ERIMSI

-593 MDQKIAFATKDTGGK
+593 IDQKIASATKDTGG
-608 QVMQDMQKE
+608 MQDMQKE
-617 SMPEMNNMPLKSMA
+617 SMSDMNNTPLKSMA

>member
-1 MKINLTGQTQMRI
+1 MKINLTSQTHKR
-14 IRCASVFGFLLLMA
+14 ALGYAFVFGFLFLMA
-28 FVQPSPKMPYKK
+28 FIQPVPKMPYKK
-40 AGLTDQEAALHL
+40 AGLTEQEAALHL
-52 LNRFTFGPRLGQ
+52 LNRFTFGPRPGQ
-64 VEEVINQ
+64 VEEVVKQ
-71 GLENWFLAQLQPVP
+71 GLENWFLEQLQPAK
-85 DNEVV
+85 DNETV
-90 RNRLA
+90 RVKLSS
-95 GYQALNMPTDSIV
+95 YSALTMPTDSIV

-132 DKTDRPAYRD
+132 DKTDRPAYRE
-142 ALKKLQADYRFK
+142 ALKKLQTDYGFR

-165 QKVIRAIYSDA
+165 QKVIRAVYSDA

-205 YERDAIRPYVLN
+205 YERDAIRPNVLS
-217 NFSSLLFAT
+217 NFSSILFAT

-244 DNAYARRQLKAAQ
+244 DNAYAKRQLKAAQ
-257 RLIDANAAK
+257 RLVDLNAAK
-266 KMLAAASGSEDSM
+266 KMLAAASVSEDSM
-279 QKMDAMENQMK
+279 QKMDAMENQMT

-331 ALTGWGVKPI
+331 ALTGWGVKPM
-341 YQEGPLAKRFS
+341 YEEGPLAKRFS
-352 NASPDQLIR
+352 NATPDQLMR

-367 DFFLYSGEKHDE
+367 DCFLYSGEKHDE
-379 NIKTILGKT
+379 NSKTILGKI
-388 FPANGGF
+388 FPANGGY
-395 NEGVE
+395 NEGME
-400 ALAMLAS
+400 ALVMLAS
-407 HPATARFITTKL
+407 HPATARFIATKL
-419 AAKFIA
+419 AAKFIS
-425 DNPPTAVID
+425 DEPPTAVVN
-434 EMTKTFLASKG
+434 EMTKTFVTSKG

-452 TMVMHADFWAKAKE
+452 TMVMHPDFWTKAKE

-475 LAVSAVRATDTE
+475 LAVSAVRATGTE

-515 DKATFWINTG
+515 DRASFWINTG

-552 NKNHEPESVEEA
+552 NQNHEPESVEEA
-564 LEIYTKLLLP
+564 LQIYTKLLLP
-574 VTNQKENS
+574 VANQKENS
-582 DRIMSI
+582 ERIMSI

-593 MDQKIAFATKDTGGK
+593 IDQKIASATKDTGGL
-608 QVMQDMQKE
+608 QDMQKE
-617 SMPEMNNMPLKSMA
+617 TMAQMNNTPLKSMA

>member
-1 MKINLTGQTQMRI
+1 MKINLISQTHKR
-14 IRCASVFGFLLLMA
+14 AFGYAFVFGFLILMA
-28 FVQPSPKMPYKK
+28 FIQPAPKMPYKK
-40 AGLTDQEAALHL
+40 AGLTEQEAALHL
-52 LNRFTFGPRLGQ
+52 LNRFTFGPKPGQ
-64 VEEVINQ
+64 VEEVVKQ
-71 GLENWFLAQLQPVP
+71 GLENWFLEQLQLAK
-85 DNEVV
+85 DNEKV
-90 RNRLA
+90 RVKLSS
-95 GYQALNMPTDSIV
+95 YMALGMTTDSIV

-132 DKTDRPAYRD
+132 DKTDRPAYRE
-142 ALKKLQADYRFK
+142 ALKKLQADYGFR

-165 QKVIRAIYSDA
+165 QKVIRAVYSDA

-205 YERDAIRPYVLN
+205 YERDAIRPNVLN
-217 NFSSLLFAT
+217 NFSSILFAT

-234 YLDNALSISN
+234 YLDNALSIGN
-244 DNAYARRQLKAAQ
+244 DNEYAKRQLKAAQ
-257 RLIDANAAK
+257 RLVDLNAAK
-266 KMLAAASGSEDSM
+266 KILAAASVSEDSM
-279 QKMDAMENQMK
+279 QKMDAMENQMS

-331 ALTGWGVKPI
+331 ALTGWGVKPM
-341 YQEGPLAKRFS
+341 YEEGPLAKRFS
-352 NASPDQLIR
+352 NIPPAQLVR
-361 RGLQVE
+361 RGLQVQ
-367 DFFLYSGEKHDE
+367 DCFLFSGEKHDE
-379 NIKTILGKT
+379 NAKTILGKT
-388 FPANGGF
+388 FPANGGY
-395 NEGVE
+395 NEGME

-407 HPATARFITTKL
+407 HPATARFIATKM

-425 DNPPTAVID
+425 DEPPIAVVD
-434 EMTKTFLASKG
+434 EMAKTFLRSKG

-452 TMVMHADFWAKAKE
+452 TMVMHPNFWTKAKE

-475 LAVSAVRATDTE
+475 LAVSAVRATGTE

-515 DKATFWINTG
+515 DRANFWINTG

-552 NKNHEPESVEEA
+552 NQNHEPESVEEA
-564 LEIYTKLLLP
+564 LQIYTKLLLP
-574 VTNQKENS
+574 VANQKENS
-582 DRIMSI
+582 ERIMSI

-593 MDQKIAFATKDTGGK
+593 IDQKIASATKDTGG
-608 QVMQDMQKE
+608 MQDMQKE
-617 SMPEMNNMPLKSMA
+617 SMSDMNNTPLKSMA

>member
-1 MKINLTGQTQMRI
+1 MKINLTSQTHKRI
-14 IRCASVFGFLLLMA
+14 IRYAFVFGFLFLMA
-28 FVQPSPKMPYKK
+28 FIQPAPKMPYKK
-40 AGLTDQEAALHL
+40 AGLTEQEAALHL
-52 LNRFTFGPRLGQ
+52 LNRFTFGPRPGQ
-64 VEEVINQ
+64 VEEVVKQ
-71 GLENWFLAQLQPVP
+71 GLENWFLEQLQPVP
-85 DNEVV
+85 DNETV
-90 RNRLA
+90 RVKLSS
-95 GYQALNMPTDSIV
+95 YSALTMPTDSIV

-132 DKTDRPAYRD
+132 DKTDRPAYRE
-142 ALKKLQADYRFK
+142 ALKKLQTDYGFR

-165 QKVIRAIYSDA
+165 QKVIRAVYSDA
-176 QLQEVLTDF
+176 QLKEVLTDF

-205 YERDAIRPYVLN
+205 YERDAIRPNVLN
-217 NFSSLLFAT
+217 NFSSILFAT

-244 DNAYARRQLKAAQ
+244 DNAYAKRQLKAAQ
-257 RLIDANAAK
+257 RLLDLNAAK
-266 KMLAAASGSEDSM
+266 KMLAAATVSEDSM
-279 QKMDAMENQMK
+279 QKMDAMENQMT

-331 ALTGWGVKPI
+331 ALTGWGVKPM
-341 YQEGPLAKRFS
+341 YEEGPLAKRFS
-352 NASPDQLIR
+352 NATPDQLMR

-367 DFFLYSGEKHDE
+367 DCFLYSGEKHDE
-379 NIKTILGKT
+379 NAKTILGKT
-388 FPANGGF
+388 FPVNGGY
-395 NEGVE
+395 NEGME

-407 HPATARFITTKL
+407 HPATARFIATKL

-425 DNPPTAVID
+425 DEPPTAVVN
-434 EMTKTFLASKG
+434 EMTKTFVTSKG

-452 TMVMHADFWAKAKE
+452 SMVMHPDFWTKAKE

-475 LAVSAVRATDTE
+475 LAVSAVRATGTE

-515 DKATFWINTG
+515 DKANFWINTG

-552 NKNHEPESVEEA
+552 NQNHEPESVEEA
-564 LEIYTKLLLP
+564 LQIYTKLLLP
-574 VTNQKENS
+574 VANQKENS
-582 DRIMSI
+582 ERIMSI

-593 MDQKIAFATKDTGGK
+593 IDQKIASATKDSGG
-608 QVMQDMQKE
+608 MQDLQKE
-617 SMPEMNNMPLKSMA
+617 TMAQMNNTPLKSMA

>member
-1 MKINLTGQTQMRI
+1 MKINLTSQTHKRI
-14 IRCASVFGFLLLMA
+14 IRYAFVFGFLFLMA
-28 FVQPSPKMPYKK
+28 FIQPAPKMPYKK
-40 AGLTDQEAALHL
+40 AGLTEQEAALHL
-52 LNRFTFGPRLGQ
+52 LNRFTFGPRPGQ
-64 VEEVINQ
+64 VEEVVKQ
-71 GLENWFLAQLQPVP
+71 GLENWFLEQLQPVP
-85 DNEVV
+85 DNETV
-90 RNRLA
+90 RVKLSS
-95 GYQALNMPTDSIV
+95 YSALTMPTDSIV

-132 DKTDRPAYRD
+132 DKTDRPAYRE
-142 ALKKLQADYRFK
+142 ALKKLQTDYGFR

-165 QKVIRAIYSDA
+165 QKVIRAVYSDA
-176 QLQEVLTDF
+176 QLKEVLTDF

-205 YERDAIRPYVLN
+205 YERDAIRPNVLN
-217 NFSSLLFAT
+217 NFSSILFAT

-244 DNAYARRQLKAAQ
+244 DNAYAKRQLKAAQ
-257 RLIDANAAK
+257 RLLDLNAAK
-266 KMLAAASGSEDSM
+266 KMLAAATVSEDSM
-279 QKMDAMENQMK
+279 QKMDAMENQMT

-331 ALTGWGVKPI
+331 ALTGWGVKPM
-341 YQEGPLAKRFS
+341 YEEGPLAKRFS
-352 NASPDQLIR
+352 NATPDQLMR

-367 DFFLYSGEKHDE
+367 DCFLYSGEKHDE
-379 NIKTILGKT
+379 NAKTILGKT
-388 FPANGGF
+388 FPVNGGY
-395 NEGVE
+395 NEGME

-407 HPATARFITTKL
+407 HPATARFIATKL

-425 DNPPTAVID
+425 DEPPTAVVN
-434 EMTKTFLASKG
+434 EMTKTFVTSKG

-452 TMVMHADFWAKAKE
+452 SMVMHPDFWTKAKE

-475 LAVSAVRATDTE
+475 LAVSAVRATGTE

-515 DKATFWINTG
+515 DRANFWINTG

-552 NKNHEPESVEEA
+552 NQNHEPESVEEA
-564 LEIYTKLLLP
+564 LQIYTKLLLP
-574 VTNQKENS
+574 VANQKENS
-582 DRIMSI
+582 ERIMSI

-593 MDQKIAFATKDTGGK
+593 IDQKIASATKDSGG
-608 QVMQDMQKE
+608 MQDLQKE
-617 SMPEMNNMPLKSMA
+617 TMAQMNNTPLKSMA

>member
-1 MKINLTGQTQMRI
+1 MQTLLKPI
-14 IRCASVFGFLLLMA
+14 LKYIHILGFSILMA
-28 FVQPSPKMPYKK
+28 FSGPSLKMPYKK
-40 AGLTDQEAALHL
+40 AGLTEQEAALYL
-52 LNRFTFGPRLGQ
+52 LNRFTFGPKPGQ
-64 VEEVINQ
+64 VDELVHQ
-71 GLENWFLAQLQPVP
+71 GLENWFMAQLQATS
-85 DNEVV
+85 DNEAV
-90 RNRLA
+90 RLRLA
-95 GYQALNMPTDSIV
+95 NYPALTMPTDSIV
-108 NTYLQPAQLLRL
+108 NTYLLPVQLLRL

-132 DKTDRPAYRD
+132 DKSDRPAYKE
-142 ALKKLQADYRFK
+142 ALKKMQADYGFR
-154 PLQELQRELIN
+154 PIQELQRELIN
-165 QKVIRAIYSDA
+165 QKVIRAVYSDA

-193 LTKNQVQQLVLP
+193 LTKNQVQQFVLP
-205 YERDAIRPYVLN
+205 YERDAIRPNVLS

-244 DNAYARRQLKAAQ
+244 DNDYAKRQLKAAE
-257 RLIDANAAK
+257 RLLDLNAPK
-266 KMLAAASGSEDSM
+266 KMLAAASVSEDSI
-279 QKMDAMENQMK
+279 QNMDAMENQIS

-295 RKSQGLN
+295 RKSQGIN

-331 ALTGWGVKPI
+331 ALTGWGVKPM
-341 YQEGPLAKRFS
+341 YEEGPLAKRFS
-352 NASPDQLIR
+352 NATPDQLLR
-361 RGLQVE
+361 RGFQVE
-367 DFFLYSGEKHDE
+367 DCFLFSGDKHDE
-379 NIKTILGKT
+379 SSKTILGKNFT
-388 FPANGGF
+388 AKGGY
-395 NEGVE
+395 NEGME

-407 HPATARFITTKL
+407 HPATAHFITTKL

-425 DNPPTAVID
+425 DDPPAAVVD
-434 EMTKTFLASKG
+434 EMAKTFLQSKG
-445 DIKEVLL
+445 DIKKVLL
-452 TMVMHADFWAKAKE
+452 TMVMHPDFWAKAKE

-475 LAVSAVRATDTE
+475 LAVSAIRATGTE
-487 VAAPYQVFTW
+487 VIAPYQVFTW

-515 DKATFWINTG
+515 DRGSYWINTG
-525 SLLNRMNFGMAIAAQ
+525 SLLNRMNFGMAIATQ
-540 KIPGFKTNLLAL
+540 KIPGFRTNLLQL
-552 NKNHEPESVEEA
+552 NQNHEPESVEEA
-564 LEIYTKLLLP
+564 LQIYTKLLLP

-582 DRIMSI
+582 ERIISI

-593 MDQKIAFATKDTGGK
+593 IDQKIASATKNSTG
-608 QVMQDMQKE
+608 MQDMQKE
-617 SMPEMNNMPLKSMA
+617 SMMPQDNMPLNSMA

>member
-1 MKINLTGQTQMRI
+1 MNKNPTRQTPMRMI
-14 IRCASVFGFLLLMA
+14 QYAYVFGFLFLMA
-28 FVQPSPKMPYKK
+28 FVKPAPKMPYKK
-40 AGLTDQEAALHL
+40 AGLTEQEAALHL
-52 LNRFTFGPRLGQ
+52 LNRFTFGPKPGQ
-64 VEEVINQ
+64 VEEVVKQ
-71 GLENWFLAQLQPVP
+71 GLENWFLAQLQPAP

-90 RNRLA
+90 RNRL
-95 GYQALNMPTDSIV
+95 GGFQALNMPTDSIV
-108 NTYLQPAQLLRL
+108 NTYLQPAQLIRL

-132 DKTDRPAYRD
+132 DKTDKPAYRD
-142 ALKKLQADYRFK
+142 AIKKMQSEYGYR

-165 QKVIRAIYSDA
+165 QKVIRAVYSDA

-205 YERDAIRPYVLN
+205 YERDAIRPNVLN

-244 DNAYARRQLKAAQ
+244 ENEYAKRQLKGAQ
-257 RLIDANAAK
+257 RLLDLNAAK
-266 KMLAAASGSEDSM
+266 KMVAAANISDDSL
-279 QKMDAMENQMK
+279 QKMDAMESQMT
-290 TQIKK
+290 TQIKR

-331 ALTGWGVKPI
+331 ALTGWGVKPM
-341 YQEGPLAKRFS
+341 YEEGPLAKRFS
-352 NASPDQLIR
+352 IISPAQLLR
-361 RGLQVE
+361 RGLVVE
-367 DFFLYSGEKHDE
+367 DYFLYSGEKHDE
-379 NIKTILGKT
+379 TEKIILGKK
-388 FPANGGF
+388 FAANGGYK
-395 NEGVE
+395 EGTE
-400 ALAMLAS
+400 ALSMLAT
-407 HPATARFITTKL
+407 HPSTAHFIARKL
-419 AAKFIA
+419 AAKFIS
-425 DNPPTAVID
+425 DEPPTAVVE
-434 EMTKTFLASKG
+434 EMAKTFLASNG

-452 TMVMHADFWAKAKE
+452 TMVMHPDFWAKAKE

-475 LAVSAVRATDTE
+475 LAVSAIRATGTE
-487 VAAPYQVFTW
+487 VVAPYQVFTW

-515 DKATFWINTG
+515 DRASFWINTG

-552 NKNHEPESVEEA
+552 NQNHEPESVEDA
-564 LEIYTKLLLP
+564 LQTYTKLLLP
-574 VTNQKENS
+574 VSDQKENS
-582 DRIMSI
+582 ERIMSI

-593 MDQKIAFATKDTGGK
+593 IDQKIASATKDTGG
-608 QVMQDMQKE
+608 MQDMQKE
-617 SMPEMNNMPLKSMA
+617 SMTQTNNTPLKSMA

>member
-1 MKINLTGQTQMRI
+1 
-14 IRCASVFGFLLLMA
+14 MA
-28 FVQPSPKMPYKK
+28 FSGQSLKMPYKK
-40 AGLTDQEAALHL
+40 AGLTEQEAALYL
-52 LNRFTFGPRLGQ
+52 LNRFTFGPKPGQ
-64 VEEVINQ
+64 VDELVHQ
-71 GLENWFLAQLQPVP
+71 GLENWFMAQLQATS
-85 DNEVV
+85 DNEAV
-90 RNRLA
+90 RLRLA
-95 GYQALNMPTDSIV
+95 NYPALTMPTDSIV
-108 NTYLQPAQLLRL
+108 NTYLLPVQLLRL

-132 DKTDRPAYRD
+132 DKSDRPAYKE
-142 ALKKLQADYRFK
+142 ALKKMQADYGFR
-154 PLQELQRELIN
+154 PIQELQRELIN
-165 QKVIRAIYSDA
+165 QKVIRAVYSDA

-193 LTKNQVQQLVLP
+193 LTKNQVQQFVLP
-205 YERDAIRPYVLN
+205 YERDAIRPNVLS

-244 DNAYARRQLKAAQ
+244 DNDYAKRQLKAAE
-257 RLIDANAAK
+257 RLLDLNAPK
-266 KMLAAASGSEDSM
+266 KMLAAASVSEYSI
-279 QKMDAMENQMK
+279 QNMDAMENQIS

-295 RKSQGLN
+295 RKSQGIN

-331 ALTGWGVKPI
+331 ALTGWGVKPM
-341 YQEGPLAKRFS
+341 YEEGPLAKRFS
-352 NASPDQLIR
+352 NATPDQLLR
-361 RGLQVE
+361 RGFQVE
-367 DFFLYSGEKHDE
+367 DCFLFSGDKHDE
-379 NIKTILGKT
+379 SSKTILGKNFT
-388 FPANGGF
+388 AKGGY
-395 NEGVE
+395 NEGME

-407 HPATARFITTKL
+407 HPATAHFITTKL

-425 DNPPTAVID
+425 DDPPAAVVD
-434 EMTKTFLASKG
+434 EMAKTFLQSKG
-445 DIKEVLL
+445 DIKKVLL
-452 TMVMHADFWAKAKE
+452 TMVMHPDFWAKAKE

-475 LAVSAVRATDTE
+475 LAISAIRATGTE
-487 VAAPYQVFTW
+487 VIAPYQVFTW

-515 DKATFWINTG
+515 DRGSYWINTG
-525 SLLNRMNFGMAIAAQ
+525 SLLNRMNFGMAIATQ
-540 KIPGFKTNLLAL
+540 KIPGFRTNLLQL
-552 NKNHEPESVEEA
+552 NQNHEPESIEEA
-564 LEIYTKLLLP
+564 LQIYTKLLLP

-582 DRIMSI
+582 ERIISI

-593 MDQKIAFATKDTGGK
+593 IDQKIASATKDSTG
-608 QVMQDMQKE
+608 MQDMQKE
-617 SMPEMNNMPLKSMA
+617 SMMPQDNMPLNSMA

>member
-1 MKINLTGQTQMRI
+1 MTINPTSQTHKR
-14 IRCASVFGFLLLMA
+14 ALGYAFVFGFLFLMA
-28 FVQPSPKMPYKK
+28 FIQPVPKMPYKK
-40 AGLTDQEAALHL
+40 AGLTEQEAALHL
-52 LNRFTFGPRLGQ
+52 LNRFTFGPRPGQ
-64 VEEVINQ
+64 VEEVVKQ
-71 GLENWFLAQLQPVP
+71 GLENWFLEQLQPAK
-85 DNEVV
+85 DNETV
-90 RNRLA
+90 RVKLSS
-95 GYQALNMPTDSIV
+95 YSALTMSTDSIV

-132 DKTDRPAYRD
+132 DKTDRPAYRE
-142 ALKKLQADYRFK
+142 ALKKLQTDYGFR

-165 QKVIRAIYSDA
+165 QKVIRAVYSDA

-205 YERDAIRPYVLN
+205 YERDAIRPNVLN
-217 NFSSLLFAT
+217 NFSSILFAT

-244 DNAYARRQLKAAQ
+244 DNAYAKRQLKAAQ
-257 RLIDANAAK
+257 RLLDLNAAK
-266 KMLAAASGSEDSM
+266 KMLAAATVSEDSM
-279 QKMDAMENQMK
+279 QKMDAMENQMT

-331 ALTGWGVKPI
+331 ALTGWGVKPM
-341 YQEGPLAKRFS
+341 YEEGPLAKRFS
-352 NASPDQLIR
+352 NATPDQLMR

-367 DFFLYSGEKHDE
+367 DCFLYSGEKHDE
-379 NIKTILGKT
+379 NAKTILGKT
-388 FPANGGF
+388 FPVNGGY
-395 NEGVE
+395 NEGME

-407 HPATARFITTKL
+407 HPATARFIATKL
-419 AAKFIA
+419 AAKFIS
-425 DNPPTAVID
+425 DEPPTSVVN
-434 EMTKTFLASKG
+434 EMTKTFVASKG

-452 TMVMHADFWAKAKE
+452 TMVMHPDFWAKAKE

-475 LAVSAVRATDTE
+475 LAVSAVRATGTE

-515 DKATFWINTG
+515 DRASFWINTG

-552 NKNHEPESVEEA
+552 NQNHEPESVEEA
-564 LEIYTKLLLP
+564 LQIYTKLLLP

-582 DRIMSI
+582 ARIMSI

-593 MDQKIAFATKDTGGK
+593 IDEKIASATKDTGG
-608 QVMQDMQKE
+608 MQDMQKE
-617 SMPEMNNMPLKSMA
+617 TLAQMNNTPLKSMA

>member
-1 MKINLTGQTQMRI
+1 YKRI
-14 IRCASVFGFLLLMA
+14 IRYAYVVGFLVLMA
-28 FVQPSPKMPYKK
+28 FAQPAPKMPYKK
-40 AGLTDQEAALHL
+40 AGLTEQEAALHL
-52 LNRFTFGPRLGQ
+52 LNRFTFGPKPGQ
-64 VEEVINQ
+64 VEELVQQ
-71 GLENWFLAQLQPVP
+71 GLENWFMAQLQGAP
-85 DNEVV
+85 DNEAV
-90 RNRLA
+90 RVRLA
-95 GYQALNMPTDSIV
+95 GYPALSMPTDSIV

-132 DKTDRPAYRD
+132 DKSDKPAYRE
-142 ALKKLQADYRFK
+142 ALKKMQADYGFR
-154 PLQELQRELIN
+154 PIQELQRELIN
-165 QKVIRAIYSDA
+165 QKVIRAVYSDA

-193 LTKNQVQQLVLP
+193 LTKNQIQQLVLP
-205 YERDAIRPYVLN
+205 YERDAIRPNVLN

-244 DNAYARRQLKAAQ
+244 ENEYAKRQLKAAQ
-257 RLIDANAAK
+257 RLLDLNAAK
-266 KMLAAASGSEDSM
+266 KILAAASVSEDSM
-279 QKMDAMENQMK
+279 QKMDAMENQIT
-290 TQIKK
+290 TQIKR

-331 ALTGWGVKPI
+331 ALTGWGVKPM
-341 YQEGPLAKRFS
+341 YEEGPLAKRFS
-352 NASPDQLIR
+352 NATPDQLLR

-367 DFFLYSGEKHDE
+367 DCFLFSADKHDQ

-388 FPANGGF
+388 FPANGGY
-395 NEGVE
+395 NEGME
-400 ALAMLAS
+400 ALSMLAS
-407 HPATARFITTKL
+407 HPATARFIATKL
-419 AAKFIA
+419 ATKFIA
-425 DNPPTAVID
+425 DEPPTAVIE
-434 EMTKTFLASKG
+434 EMTKTFIASKG

-452 TMVMHADFWAKAKE
+452 TMVMHPGFWAKAKE

-475 LAVSAVRATDTE
+475 LAVSAVRATGTE
-487 VAAPYQVFTW
+487 VVAPYQVFTW

-515 DKATFWINTG
+515 DRASYWINTG

-540 KIPGFKTNLLAL
+540 KIPGFKTNLLQL
-552 NKNHEPESVEEA
+552 NQNHEPESVEEA
-564 LEIYTKLLLP
+564 LQIYTKLLLP
-574 VTNQKENS
+574 VANQKENS
-582 DRIMSI
+582 ERIMSI

-593 MDQKIAFATKDTGGK
+593 IDQKIASATNDNSGK
-608 QVMQDMQKE
+608 QDMQNGA
-617 SMPEMNNMPLKSMA
+617 MAQQDNTPLKTMA